1 MVGPSGWRGALFE
14 AAIKKTKPGYAA
26 LNRRRPAGGGLFRQF
41 HWSPY
46 ANLGT
51 SGMNRIKTLQT
62 AFDILGVEQIA
73 LNKVA
78 ARMKIPPEFY
88 PWFERNRKKIGAAV
102 KKSHKTHETISI
114 VEPIIFKNPYG
125 FHPAGKESN
134 DKNQKIK
141 ISCQYLYQETFGGFF
156 DYQNQTIIINSFFY
170 DKEEV
175 EEAIKYLLLHEITH
189 AIDPKGNQ
197 GDELYERF
205 VAKWKKQGL
214 GELGNFN
221 NDMEFDAYST
231 EVIEILLDR
240 ADEYDIIDFLRREDS
255 PYTRGRELPYFDP
268 DSIWEM
274 LNGAVSTFSDKQ
286 FRKLKTNI
294 YLALQTRQ
302 R

>member
-1 MVGPSGWRGALFE
+1 
-14 AAIKKTKPGYAA
+14 
-26 LNRRRPAGGGLFRQF
+26 
-41 HWSPY
+41 
-46 ANLGT
+46 
-51 SGMNRIKTLQT
+51 
-62 AFDILGVEQIA
+62 
-73 LNKVA
+73 
-78 ARMKIPPEFY
+78 MKIPSEFY
-88 PWFERNRKKIGAAV
+88 SWFERNRKKIGAAI
-102 KKSHKTHETISI
+102 KKSHKTHETIDI
-114 VEPIIFKNPYG
+114 AEPIIFKNPYG

-240 ADEYDIIDFLRREDS
+240 ADEYDIINFLRREDS

-274 LNGAVSTFSDKQ
+274 LSEAASTFSDRQ
-286 FRKLKTNI
+286 FRKLKTNL
-294 YLALQTRQ
+294 YLALQNRQ